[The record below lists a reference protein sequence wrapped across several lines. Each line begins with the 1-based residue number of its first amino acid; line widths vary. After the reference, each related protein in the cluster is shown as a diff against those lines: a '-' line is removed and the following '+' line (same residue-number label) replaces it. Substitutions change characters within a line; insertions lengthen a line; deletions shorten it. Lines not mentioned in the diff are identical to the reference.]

1 MCGHRKHDA
10 SIWVPKSTPL
20 SCEPW
25 EQGVYWGGSES
36 AGRFPL
42 WAIGLHPSTARGSG
56 PNACQG
62 LGGPY
67 SRGFRVWSRSL
78 LCAVR
83 GGHDARA
90 LAAAV
95 NGAAE
100 QRGHQA
106 QGQDPGCCHCLPRVA
121 TARCPAASRPATACL
136 LPSPSHGCLS
146 AFTPSCRKGQSVPR
160 YPALGVSAPL
170 APGQCSLLLHPPA
183 HSASQ
188 LVCCPHPGMACP
200 HPWRELS
207 TVRPPFSPGVGA
219 GSWGEFSGPLED
231 SSV

>member
-1 MCGHRKHDA
+1 MCGHRKHNA

-36 AGRFPL
+36 AGGFPL
-42 WAIGLHPSTARGSG
+42 WAFGLHPSTARGSG

-67 SRGFRVWSRSL
+67 SRGFRVWSRCL
-78 LCAVR
+78 LRAVR

-95 NGAAE
+95 NGVAE
-100 QRGHQA
+100 QWGRQA

-146 AFTPSCRKGQSVPR
+146 AFTLSCRKGQPVAR
-160 YPALGVSAPL
+160 YPALG
-170 APGQCSLLLHPPA
+170 SLLPCSWPALLAAPSPRPLSISAGVLPPPRDGLLTPLGRA
-183 HSASQ
+183 RHSEAPI
-188 LVCCPHPGMACP
+188 LTGCGGRVLG
-200 HPWRELS
+200 
-207 TVRPPFSPGVGA
+207 
-219 GSWGEFSGPLED
+219 
-231 SSV
+231 